1 MYQAQT
7 SLSTKVNRIVF
18 SKTVPI
24 LRESNRFILDED
36 SELLNSVI
44 IVYYVVLLI
53 KTIIIILALIII
65 PYLKKYFLKGI
76 QRATTIKS
84 GRTTDVMI

>member
-36 SELLNSVI
+36 SELLNSII
-44 IVYYVVLLI
+44 IVYYENNNYFSS
-53 KTIIIILALIII
+53 TIFKEILSKRY
-65 PYLKKYFLKGI
+65 PESYNNKKQL
-76 QRATTIKS
+76 T
-84 GRTTDVMI
+84 